1 MKKIF
6 IGLFFGILM
15 NLQGQF
21 QLAGSDEFGQILDVT
36 YDVNLQNTVYGR
48 TVNNHIVKSSDL
60 GETWEVIHSVPQE
73 NYFITVKDL
82 RLTADGTA
90 LSYLCVAEGTSF
102 NRLEILNITTETVE
116 KQMFSP
122 IGAESGSLVQSY
134 SLASNDSDIA
144 LLHTTRMINWGLT
157 TEIFYTVNGG
167 TDWESIYFGPDYG
180 DINVNNVMI
189 SPYDEMRLFIMRGGS
204 PNPTQGGLL
213 ISEDAGQNWVEKLPN
228 TTYSAL
234 TFHPENENEI
244 YLGTYYLSGE
254 MEENLYKSTDGGDT
268 WNIVPINWTAMSSN
282 SIHSIVYNLSNL
294 NKMVILEE
302 NEIVLSED
310 GGQTWENHVYPG
322 EDFETEYYYGIS
334 ASYNPFVENQLI
346 VSANYY
352 PFISNDGGT
361 TIEKFRSPVINSTG
375 RMAVFQGE
383 NNHVYYGLR
392 GGFIHKDLQTQTENE
407 IGLMPLGGFS
417 NSSNSGVYS
426 DKHKEGR
433 LFFSTSSMM
442 GQSAVHVSNDHG
454 ANFTTFYNGSYLLL
468 TATRSFPSNPDIVLI
483 AFGEMLFKFDLSDL
497 ENVTHQE
504 FMLPTAGFVENML
517 FGENEDQFFIVQQN
531 KIHKTTDNG
540 QTWQELTH
548 GLESLAGSDFIYDI
562 KRNPLNSS
570 ELGIATSKGLF
581 ISNDNGQNWESTA
594 ITSPM
599 NRIEFSAFADGKILA
614 SSRFEDGSFYPAA
627 DSKTVYTKDG
637 GENWIEISTDELGY
651 MRTMTTEILFT
662 DENSAD
668 VYFQVPDLGLVQYS
682 LDLTTMGV
690 IDSELNASLTTIY
703 PNPTSGILHIQ
714 SKTPIQKM
722 MLVDITGR
730 KLVETSNSTLNISN
744 LPKGVYLLQIQL
756 ENGKMETKKIVKK

>member
-6 IGLFFGILM
+6 IGLFFGILV

-36 YDVNLQNTVYGR
+36 YSVNQQNTVYGR
-48 TVNNHIVKSSDL
+48 TVNNHIVKSIDL

-73 NYFITVKDL
+73 NYFINIKDL
-82 RLTADGTA
+82 RLTADGNS
-90 LSYLCVAEGTSF
+90 LSYLCVAEGTIY
-102 NRLEILNITTETVE
+102 NRLEILNLSTETVE

-122 IGAESGSLVQSY
+122 IGAENGSLVQSY
-134 SLASNDSDIA
+134 SLASDDADVA

-167 TDWESIYFGPDYG
+167 TDWDSVYFGPDYG

-189 SPYDEMRLFIMRGGS
+189 SPYDSQRLFIMRGGS

-213 ISEDAGQNWVEKLPN
+213 ISGDGGITWEEKLPN

-244 YLGTYYLSGE
+244 YLGTYYLSGD
-254 MEENLYKSTDGGDT
+254 MEENLYKSTDGGEN

-282 SIHSIVYNLSNL
+282 SIHSIVFNPSNSDKL
-294 NKMVILEE
+294 VILEE

-310 GGQTWENHVYPG
+310 GGQTWENHVYSG

-334 ASYNPFVENQLI
+334 ASYNPFVENQVI
-346 VSANYY
+346 ISANYY
-352 PFISNDGGT
+352 PFISHDGGA
-361 TIEKFRSPVINSTG
+361 TIEKFRSPFINSTG
-375 RMAVFQGE
+375 RMAAFQGE

-407 IGLMPLGGFS
+407 VGLMPLGGFS
-417 NSSNSGVYS
+417 NYSNSGVYA
-426 DKHKEGR
+426 DLNEEGR

-454 ANFTTFYNGSYLLL
+454 ASFTTFYNGSYLLL
-468 TATRSFPSNPDIVLI
+468 TATRSLPSNPDILLI
-483 AFGEMLFKFDLSDL
+483 AFGEMLFKFDVSDL

-504 FMLPTAGFVENML
+504 LTVPSVGFVETML
-517 FGENEDQFFIVQQN
+517 FDENENQFFIAQLN
-531 KIHKTTDNG
+531 KIHKTTDDG
-540 QTWQELTH
+540 QNWVDVST
-548 GLESLAGSDFIYDI
+548 GLESLTGNDFIYDL
-562 KRNPLNSS
+562 KRNPLNNDQ
-570 ELGIATSKGLF
+570 LAIATSKGVF
-581 ISNDNGQNWESTA
+581 MSNDNGQNWEETA

-599 NRIEFSAFADGKILA
+599 NRVEFSPFVDGKIVA
-614 SSRFEDGSFYPAA
+614 TARFEDGSFYPAS

-637 GENWIEISTDELGY
+637 GDNWIEISTDELGF
-651 MRTMTTEILFT
+651 MRTMTTEIIFT

-668 VYFQVPDLGLVQYS
+668 VYFQVSDLGLVQYT

-690 IDSELNASLTTIY
+690 SDGETYAAETILY
-703 PNPTSGILHIQ
+703 PNPTTGILQIQ
-714 SKTPIQKM
+714 SKSAIQKM
-722 MLVDITGR
+722 VLMDMTGR
-730 KLVETSNSTLNISN
+730 KLGEPSGSTLNIST
-744 LPKGVYLLQIQL
+744 LPKGIYLLQIQL
-756 ENGKMETKKIVKK
+756 ENGKTETKKIVKK